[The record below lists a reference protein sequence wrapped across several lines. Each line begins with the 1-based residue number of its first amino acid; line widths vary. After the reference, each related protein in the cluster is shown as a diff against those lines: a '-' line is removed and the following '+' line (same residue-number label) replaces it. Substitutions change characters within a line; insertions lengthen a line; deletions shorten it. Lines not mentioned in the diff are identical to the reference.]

1 MLVQLEI
8 HNIALIEQ
16 ICIDFEP
23 GFQVLT
29 GETGAGKSIIID
41 SIHTILGGRTTREL
55 IRTGCDNASVT
66 AVFYDTSAQLQ
77 EVLKNQGIEPEEDDN
92 LILYREISLS
102 GRNICKVNGKTV
114 PLSALKEIGAVLI
127 DVHGQHDNQSLLDT
141 EKQLE
146 LLDGFCGSD
155 FSNTKQEFAQV
166 LATYRQLR
174 QQLKQLTSNER
185 DRASR
190 LDFLSY
196 QIHEIQQAKLKVGEE
211 QALLSRKNILLSAEK
226 IQGALADA
234 YAVLYDGNKK
244 DDNVRD
250 MLCEAENALQSLGKI
265 APCYSEL
272 ASKIEECRYQLEDI
286 TEQIR
291 DQRDNVEVE
300 PNELEE
306 LEERL
311 YLISQLKRK
320 YAGSIEEILAY
331 LAKAEEE
338 QETLSHF
345 AENTQALEAEINNL
359 RVKLKDLAGKMTE
372 RRKQTAAMLEKNIL
386 EQLKDL
392 EMPHAQFEIAI
403 TKTDAFVETGW
414 DQVEFFI
421 SPNLGEPVKPLAKI
435 ASGGEMSRMMLAI
448 KAVLANVDQIPTLIF
463 DEIDTGISG
472 VAAARVADKMRM
484 LSNNHQVLCVT
495 HLARIAATANHNIYI
510 EKIMENGTTRT
521 KVTPLAG
528 EALVLEIARL
538 LDGETCTETTKQHS
552 REMLVSAGRQV

>member
-8 HNIALIEQ
+8 QNIALIEH

-23 GFQVLT
+23 GFQVLS

-66 AVFYDTSAQLQ
+66 AIFYDTSSQLQ
-77 EVLKNQGIEPEEDDN
+77 DVLQAQGIEPEEDDN

-102 GRNICKVNGKTV
+102 GRNVCKVNRKAV
-114 PLSALKEIGAVLI
+114 PLSVLREIGAALI

-146 LLDGFCGSD
+146 LLDGFCGND
-155 FSNTKQEFAQV
+155 FGVLKQEFAEI
-166 LATYRQLR
+166 LAQYRSLR

-196 QIHEIQQAKLKVGEE
+196 QINEIQQAKLKNGEE

-226 IQGALADA
+226 IQGALAEA

-265 APCYSEL
+265 DACYSDL
-272 ASKIEECRYQLEDI
+272 AAKIEECRYQLEDI
-286 TEQIR
+286 TDQIR
-291 DQRDNVEVE
+291 EQRDNVEVE

-320 YAGSIEEILAY
+320 YGGSIEEILAY
-331 LAKAEEE
+331 LTKAEEE
-338 QETLSHF
+338 YEVLSHF
-345 AENTQALEAEINNL
+345 AENTQALEAEIGEL

-372 RRKQTAAMLEKNIL
+372 RRRQTASMLEKNIL

-403 TKTDAFVETGW
+403 TKTEAFVETGW

-435 ASGGEMSRMMLAI
+435 ASGGEMSRMMLAM

-495 HLARIAATANHNIYI
+495 HLARIAASANHNIYI

-521 KVTPLAG
+521 KVTPLTG
-528 EALVLEIARL
+528 ESLVLEIARL

>member
-55 IRTGCDNASVT
+55 IRTGCDSASVT
-66 AVFYDTSAQLQ
+66 AVFYDTSLQLRQ
-77 EVLKNQGIEPEEDDN
+77 TLEAQGIEPEEDDT
-92 LILYREISLS
+92 LLLYREISAS

-114 PLSALKEIGAVLI
+114 PLSALREIGALLI

-146 LLDGFCGSD
+146 LLDAFCGSD
-155 FSNTKQEFAQV
+155 FSNIKQEYAEALV
-166 LATYRQLR
+166 HYRALR
-174 QQLKQLTSNER
+174 QQLKQFSTDEKER
-185 DRASR
+185 ANR

-196 QIHEIQQAKLKVGEE
+196 QINEIQQAKLKEGEE

-226 IQGALADA
+226 IQGALSEA

-250 MLCEAENALQSLGKI
+250 MLCEAESALQSLGKI
-265 APCYSEL
+265 DERYGDL
-272 ASKIEECRYQLEDI
+272 AAKIEECRYQLEDI

-291 DQRDNVEVE
+291 DQRDSVEVE
-300 PNELEE
+300 PNELED

-311 YLISQLKRK
+311 YLLSQLKRK
-320 YAGSIEEILAY
+320 YGNSIGEILQY
-331 LAKAEEE
+331 LTKAEEE
-338 QETLSHF
+338 YETLSHF
-345 AENTQALEAEINNL
+345 AENTQALEAEIGTM
-359 RVKLKDLAGKMTE
+359 RVKLKNLAGQMTE
-372 RRKQTAAMLEKNIL
+372 RREAAAAMLEKGIL

-392 EMPHAQFEIAI
+392 EMPHAQFEIALS
-403 TKTDAFVETGW
+403 KAESFLETGW
-414 DQVEFFI
+414 DQVEFLI

-448 KAVLANVDQIPTLIF
+448 KAVLAKVDSIPTLIF

-484 LSNNHQVLCVT
+484 LSKHHQVLCVT
-495 HLARIAATANHNIYI
+495 HLARIAACANHNLYI
-510 EKIMENGTTRT
+510 EKIMENGATRT
-521 KVTPLAG
+521 TVTPLEG
-528 EALVLEIARL
+528 DGLVLEIARL
-538 LDGETCTETTKQHS
+538 LDGDSCTETTKRHS
-552 REMLVSAGRQV
+552 REMLLSAGRQI